1 MEIVRIRFRQS
12 GGFAGLV
19 RGCEITGKQL
29 TAAEQRALARHLA
42 SPKGG
47 AADRSSGARD
57 LLNYELEV
65 QTDAGT
71 TRLQFD
77 EAGAPDDLAAL
88 IERLQSLSAP
98 MRP

>member
-19 RGCEITGKQL
+19 RGCEVAGKQL

-42 SPKGG
+42 SREGTASG
-47 AADRSSGARD
+47 RDAGARD
-57 LLNYELEV
+57 LLIFELEV
-65 QTDAGT
+65 QTDSGT
-71 TRLQFD
+71 SRLQFD

-88 IERLQSLSAP
+88 IERLQSLSTP